1 MRDDLK
7 KGYSMAR
14 IARIPITN
22 IYAGGDYSGR
32 ILIGAE
38 KKPMNVL
45 LDTGSSALAL
55 DGTKYTRGLGDKTTR
70 LAQSDVYGDDSSWL
84 GAVIQTTVSIG
95 EGKHQVTLT
104 GANAALA
111 YKETAD
117 MFAPADG
124 ILGLAYAR
132 LDDAHEMAGDTSETH
147 FSRAQVN
154 AARITYIKPYLTQL
168 TRQNVV
174 SDKFAFYTL
183 RSMIHAGRV
192 KPANDP
198 LNKGWMIV
206 GGGEEAKDLY
216 TGKFQT
222 AKVLSDE
229 WYNTNVKAIIVGD
242 TDPIQVRPRGV
253 IGSPSNSIV
262 DSGTNGL
269 VFPAHLLKI
278 IVSKFTAQ
286 QQRLLVLAMRAVNNG
301 IEAGRVKLAEWPDI
315 TIVLQGSPDDAVLKI
330 VPRDYW
336 QIDADVAGRAKTT
349 ISAGGPSDG
358 IILGLP
364 LMNNYFT
371 IFDGEADRGKG
382 EIRFAL
388 AKR

>member
-1 MRDDLK
+1 
-7 KGYSMAR
+7 MAR

-32 ILIGAE
+32 IFVGE
-38 KKPMNVL
+38 DRQPMNVL

-55 DGTKYTRGLGDKTTR
+55 DGAKYRPRARDKTTA
-70 LAQSDVYGDDSSWL
+70 LAQYDVYGDNSSWL
-84 GAVIQTTVSIG
+84 GAVIQTTVSVG
-95 EGKHQVTLT
+95 EGKHQVTFK
-104 GANAALA
+104 GANVAVA
-111 YKETAD
+111 YHASDD
-117 MFAPADG
+117 MFAPGDG
-124 ILGLAYAR
+124 ILGLAYAK
-132 LDDAHEMAGDTSETH
+132 LDDAHEMAGDTSATH
-147 FSRAQVN
+147 FNASQVN

-168 TRQNVV
+168 AGANVV

-183 RSMIHAGRV
+183 RSMIHAGRG

-198 LNKGWMIV
+198 LNKGWMII
-206 GGGEEAKDLY
+206 GGGEEARDLY
-216 TGKFQT
+216 AGKFQT

-242 TDPIQVRPRGV
+242 SDPIQVRPRGV
-253 IGSPSNSIV
+253 VGSPSNSIV

-269 VFPAHLLKI
+269 VFPGHLLHI
-278 IVSKFTAQ
+278 ILSKFTPH
-286 QQRLLVLAMRAVNNG
+286 QQRLLRLAMRAVNNG
-301 IEAGRVKLAEWPDI
+301 IEAGRVTLAEWPDI
-315 TIVLQGSPDDAVLKI
+315 TVVLQGRPDDAVLKI

-349 ISAGGPSDG
+349 FSAGGPSDG